1 MKMSDSDEEH
11 AVRSFTKALER
22 TKSNILPADLLLKKI
37 DAITTN
43 DAVPLT
49 DLSRLID
56 DLDPGLSH
64 LNDGPRTLEMVMGL
78 FGITAFPLFPH
89 PKRKSTYVDGDD
101 HVSRADVAAFFLH
114 LEACGAPVD
123 ANDLALSV
131 AKNATAKTLMT
142 PSELICVWFS
152 RGRLR
157 PKGFERGVGL
167 RSGVPYSRR
176 TFKTGTGRKV
186 HVTEGFPN
194 LWVYIP
200 AKRLK
205 PRHPVLLA
213 EHGAVAA

>member
-1 MKMSDSDEEH
+1 MKMSDDDQEH
-11 AVRSFTKALER
+11 AVRSFKKALER
-22 TKSNILPADLLLKKI
+22 TKSNILPGERLLKKI
-37 DAITTN
+37 DAITTD
-43 DAVPLT
+43 DAVPLPN
-49 DLSRLID
+49 LRRLID

-78 FGITAFPLFPH
+78 FGITVFPLFHH
-89 PKRKSTYVDGDD
+89 PKPKATYVDGDNY
-101 HVSRADVAAFFLH
+101 VSRADVAVFFLH
-114 LEACGAPVD
+114 LESCGAPVD

-131 AKNATAKTLMT
+131 AKKAKAKTLMT
-142 PSELICVWFS
+142 PSELNCVWFS
-152 RGRLR
+152 LGRLR

-167 RSGVPYSRR
+167 RPGVPYTRR

-205 PRHPVLLA
+205 PRHPVA
-213 EHGAVAA
+213 SADSRAVAA